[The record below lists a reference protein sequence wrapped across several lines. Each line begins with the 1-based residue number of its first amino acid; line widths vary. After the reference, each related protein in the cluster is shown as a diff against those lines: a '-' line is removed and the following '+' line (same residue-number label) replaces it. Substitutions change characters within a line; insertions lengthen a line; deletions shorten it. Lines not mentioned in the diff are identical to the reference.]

1 MFRAIFFFF
10 SLWSLSIGNSHS
22 CKKKNKLHLWSSVVY
37 QIIYFSMTRFLLLLS
52 CWINILIC
60 TLWHLPLLF
69 LHFKTPKW
77 GIPILRMAIHCACL
91 VFQLVFSFFTF
102 LRTLDSPWR
111 HYSKAWTICCDRM
124 GRRKGEGEE
133 SLSREYL
140 CVTLYRVSGIGYLSV
155 TLALFSREIVSFV
168 LQSQPFFFPCHVIF
182 RFFRYQHL
190 YVI

>member
-1 MFRAIFFFF
+1 MLFGGSGIHEILKCLSKANLVIPLSIFLLEKTDVQSIFFFF
-10 SLWSLSIGNSHS
+10 SLWSLSIVNSHS
-22 CKKKNKLHLWSSVVY
+22 CKKKNKLYLWSSVVY

-60 TLWHLPLLF
+60 TLWHLPLL
-69 LHFKTPKW
+69 LHFKTPKR

-102 LRTLDSPWR
+102 LRTLYSPWR

-124 GRRKGEGEE
+124 GRRKGEGED

-140 CVTLYRVSGIGYLSV
+140 RQRQSV
-155 TLALFSREIVSFV
+155 WL
-168 LQSQPFFFPCHVIF
+168 
-182 RFFRYQHL
+182 
-190 YVI
+190 